1 MAVGEG
7 ICEHSQ
13 YQAEVI
19 DLILKIQQQEFG
31 VLITLKNQPDLSNIP
46 KFYQQGNGN
55 FWIALNGDNII
66 GTIAAIDVEL
76 VLYLKLKTR
85 RSK

>member
-1 MAVGEG
+1 M
-7 ICEHSQ
+7 IKISTYYSQ

-31 VLITLKNQPDLSNIP
+31 VLITIKNQPDLLNIP
-46 KFYQQGNGN
+46 NFYQQGNVN